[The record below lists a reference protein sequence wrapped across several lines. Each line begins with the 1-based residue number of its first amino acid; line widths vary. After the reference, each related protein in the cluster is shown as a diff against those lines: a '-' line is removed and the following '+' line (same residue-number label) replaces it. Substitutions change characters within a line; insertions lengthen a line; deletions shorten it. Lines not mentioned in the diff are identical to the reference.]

1 MNLRRITAI
10 MKKDI
15 TSGMGRTFFILA
27 LVVPVLMTLI
37 INLIF
42 GKLFS
47 EKPTLAVVD
56 EGRSKV
62 ISKIKELDSVIIEE
76 VEDKQDLKKKV
87 KDGAIDGGIIIPKY
101 FDRDL
106 NENKLPRV
114 DIYIGGESLASN
126 RMVLASSLAEI
137 LREESGQK
145 LPIKITE
152 IPLGE
157 SAELPIKVKI
167 IPLIVMYAIFIG
179 GTTLPSALI
188 VDEVSKRTISAVATT
203 PASLGELIAAK
214 AIIGFLTSF
223 AMGLSIL
230 IMNQIFTGNIW
241 LLILFMALG
250 ALFSVELGITIGGFS
265 KDMTTAWTYV
275 KLVGFF
281 AFMPVILGF
290 FPQVPDWISQIF
302 PTYYLI
308 EPILDITQHSA
319 RFADVWLDALI
330 LFIFIL
336 FFLIFAFFGERKI
349 ASRA

>member
-1 MNLRRITAI
+1 MSLRRITAI
-10 MKKDI
+10 MKKDVS
-15 TSGMGRTFFILA
+15 SGMGRTFFILA

-56 EGRSKV
+56 EGRSKIV
-62 ISKIKELDSVIIEE
+62 SKIKELDSVIIED
-76 VEDKQDLKKKV
+76 VEDKQDLKEKV
-87 KDGAIDGGIIIPKY
+87 QDGAIDGGIIIPKY

-106 NENKLPRV
+106 NENKLPKV
-114 DIYIGGESLASN
+114 EVYIGGESLASN

-137 LREESGQK
+137 LREEAGQK

-167 IPLIVMYAIFIG
+167 IPLLVMYAIFIG

-188 VDEVSKRTISAVATT
+188 VDEVSKRTISAVAIT
-203 PASLGELIAAK
+203 PASLGELLAAK
-214 AIIGFLTSF
+214 AITGFLTSF
-223 AMGLSIL
+223 AMGISIL
-230 IMNQIFTGNIW
+230 IMNQIFTGNVW

-250 ALFSVELGITIGGFS
+250 ALFAVELGITIGGFS

-275 KLVGFF
+275 KLVGFM
-281 AFMPVILGF
+281 AFMPVILEF
-290 FPQVPDWISQIF
+290 FPQLPDWISQIF

-308 EPILDITQHSA
+308 GPIIDITQHGA
-319 RFADVWLDALI
+319 QFADVWLDALI
-330 LFIFIL
+330 LFIFII